1 LHAHTVTHKL
11 RIIGMKVSA
20 TSSKCLIESLDN
32 SGTNLAG
39 HSFNSYSTLVCE
51 WTENFVM
58 KIIKNSG
65 KLSFRELQIITIS
78 NLMLSKLLKKWT
90 EGF

>member
-1 LHAHTVTHKL
+1 
-11 RIIGMKVSA
+11 
-20 TSSKCLIESLDN
+20 
-32 SGTNLAG
+32 
-39 HSFNSYSTLVCE
+39 
-51 WTENFVM
+51 M

-90 EGF
+90 EGFKKEIVQYNRC